1 MLTSGYGVSRDP
13 TAAGGFSI
21 PVSREMYEDA
31 VAAERALIL
40 STRPM
45 MSEARL
51 AYWMRCGGWS
61 AFFSFHV
68 GNQGRSRDV

>member
-51 AYWMRCGGWS
+51 AYWMNRGGWS
-61 AFFSFHV
+61 AFFAFHV
-68 GNQGRSRDV
+68 GNLLRDRDV

>member
-1 MLTSGYGVSRDP
+1 MLASGYGVSRDP

-21 PVSREMYEDA
+21 PVSQELYDDA
-31 VAAERALIL
+31 VAAERGLIL

-51 AYWMRCGGWS
+51 AYWMRRGGWS

-68 GNQGRSRDV
+68 GNLIRNRDV